1 MAGRWSRQM
10 AAAQTVAVVQA
21 GGRTVSLG
29 DLLRPAFVA
38 EPDRMFSWDR
48 FHPSGDGYA
57 VAAAAILPTLIAAVT
72 DEDRHRKPALGHGEG
87 LRSLADAAVEAVERA
102 GTEVSATRVAGRD
115 RGPAGAW
122 AQLRHRVW
130 RRTEHPT
137 DPSHVRLQSERA

>member
-1 MAGRWSRQM
+1 M
-10 AAAQTVAVVQA
+10 AAAQTIAVVEA

-29 DLLRPAFVA
+29 DLLGPAFAA

-57 VAAAAILPTLIAAVT
+57 VAAAAILPTVVT
-72 DEDRHRKPALGHGEG
+72 ALTGEETRPRLSQGEG

-102 GTEVSATRVAGRD
+102 GTEVSATQVAGRD
-115 RGPAGAW
+115 RGPGGAW

-137 DPSHVRLQSERA
+137 DPSHVGLHQEQV